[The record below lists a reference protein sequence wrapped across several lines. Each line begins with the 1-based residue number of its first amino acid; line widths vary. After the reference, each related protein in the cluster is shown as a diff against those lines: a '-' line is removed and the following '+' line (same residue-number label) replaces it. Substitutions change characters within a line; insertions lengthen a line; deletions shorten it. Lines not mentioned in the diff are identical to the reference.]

1 MRFIITTCVAVIL
14 CLILLPHVL
23 KSRQTLLETAG
34 LAATDVSLS
43 TDLRQA
49 IQASL
54 ASSTP
59 RPLPEMEAT
68 VRSRLPLPRDP
79 FAFHPLVRS
88 QAPPPPS
95 PPEAEPPPLPP
106 TEMLR
111 LKATAIDR
119 YGVLAFINDQ
129 VLTVGQA
136 IAGYTVVHIDAGQV
150 ELSGNGARVSLYLDD
165 NSKP

>member
-14 CLILLPHVL
+14 CLLLLPYVL
-23 KSRQTLLETAG
+23 KSRQALLEKTG

-49 IQASL
+49 IQTSL
-54 ASSTP
+54 ANSAP
-59 RPLPEMEAT
+59 RPLPQREAT

-79 FAFHPLVRS
+79 FAFHPLVMS
-88 QAPPPPS
+88 QAQPPPS
-95 PPEAEPPPLPP
+95 TPEAEPPPQPP
-106 TEMLR
+106 AETLR

-119 YGVLAFINDQ
+119 YGALAFINDQ

-136 IAGYTVVHIDAGQV
+136 IEGYTVVHIDAGQV
-150 ELSGNGARVSLYLDD
+150 ELTGGGARISLYLDD
-165 NSKP
+165 NVKP